1 MNKVHTVHDQAVEV
15 IAGLLWSLPDYS
27 RIEARDDL
35 RRKGIF
41 VRKGALLERI
51 KFSAFDATWI
61 INDAWD
67 SIDSAV
73 VGA

>member
-1 MNKVHTVHDQAVEV
+1 MNKARTTHDQAVEV

-35 RRKGIF
+35 RRKG
-41 VRKGALLERI
+41 ALLERV
-51 KFSAFDATWI
+51 KFSAQDATWI

-67 SIDSAV
+67 SIENAV
-73 VGA
+73 VGG

>member
-1 MNKVHTVHDQAVEV
+1 MNQAQPIHDQAVEV

-27 RIEARDDL
+27 RMEARTDL

-41 VRKGALLERI
+41 VRKGALLERV
-51 KFSAFDATWI
+51 KFSASDATWI

-67 SIDSAV
+67 SSQ
-73 VGA
+73 